1 MKLVKLLTLLLIT
14 VIGLVSCNDPS
25 DDNLYGEWRL
35 EKYNCI
41 ATSSYGLTQVNEN
54 CDYVLQLDN
63 NGVFSCTTD
72 CNTISGIFE
81 KNKNSLKF
89 SGISYTELACD
100 DMMVERSIVFNLS
113 SIKSYEITDDSI
125 LVLKDDKGHILME
138 FISFNTLDENLCGK
152 WRLDKYN
159 CIATSSNELTKVNEE
174 SDCIL
179 QLNNAGLFV
188 CTTDC
193 NNISGNFA
201 GDKALLTFSNIS
213 MTEKA
218 VEGINSCD
226 DMELERSIGANLHCV
241 KSYEL
246 KNNTVLYLKD
256 AYGHILIELTKC

>member
-1 MKLVKLLTLLLIT
+1 M
-14 VIGLVSCNDPS
+14 
-25 DDNLYGEWRL
+25 
-35 EKYNCI
+35 
-41 ATSSYGLTQVNEN
+41 
-54 CDYVLQLDN
+54 
-63 NGVFSCTTD
+63 
-72 CNTISGIFE
+72 
-81 KNKNSLKF
+81 KF

-159 CIATSSNELTKVNEE
+159 CIATSSNELTKVNEG

-201 GDKALLTFSNIS
+201 GDKDLLTFSNIS

>member
-1 MKLVKLLTLLLIT
+1 MKTNILTAIMLALAILV
-14 VIGLVSCNDPS
+14 GSCNAPS
-25 DDNLYGEWRL
+25 DNALYKEWRL

-54 CDYVLQLDN
+54 CNYVLQLDN
-63 NGVFSCTTD
+63 TGVFSCTTD
-72 CNTISGIFE
+72 CNTISGKFE
-81 KNKNSLKF
+81 KSKNALKF
-89 SGISYTELACD
+89 SGISFTELACD
-100 DMMVERSIVFNLS
+100 DMMVERSIVFNLPC
-113 SIKSYEITDDSI
+113 IKSYEITDDAI

-138 FISFNTLDENLCGK
+138 LISYDLPDESLCGK
-152 WRLDKYN
+152 WKPEKYN
-159 CIATSSNELTKVNEE
+159 SIATSSNELTKVSEG

-179 QLNNAGLFV
+179 QINNNGLFI

-201 GDKALLTFSNIS
+201 EDKNILAFSNIS

-218 VEGINSCD
+218 VEGIISCD
-226 DMELERSIGANLHCV
+226 DMELERSIEANLHCV

-256 AYGHILIELTKC
+256 VYGHILMELTK

>member
-35 EKYNCI
+35 EKHNCI

-159 CIATSSNELTKVNEE
+159 CIATSSNELTKVNEG

-201 GDKALLTFSNIS
+201 CYKDLLTFSNIS